1 MEDDDAIDEL
11 VRTNRQKVSG
21 RLTASG
27 NGQGTPF
34 NMSPEQVRE
43 TSDVD
48 HRTDIYNMGIVLFE
62 ILTDESHMSGRNFR
76 EIKHK
81 ILKDPAQTPAAHAA
95 RAAISPEL
103 NAICE
108 KALQKEPVDCYLKMS
123 EFVDDLRAVL
133 LGRSV
138 SSYQPTN
145 SLSDSGVAKQK
156 VMLRPFNDLVTTGN
170 PRLPRDPVCRRGSST
185 LSMFSLGG
193 SGQIISICSACRGL
207 SKDFLGQAGVVDCSG
222 TPGSVIEDAL
232 AETGRLC
239 ELNVSAN
246 FCAKD
251 LSVRPWGIRIT
262 LFQKVSQV
270 FCDICRQASTRFVQT
285 QCYSRDFELTVESS
299 AHQCCGFKQ
308 FR

>member
-81 ILKDPAQTPAAHAA
+81 ILKDPAQTPVAHAA

-108 KALQKEPVDCYLKMS
+108 KALQKEPVDRYLKMS

-138 SSYQPTN
+138 SSYQPPIHCQILEWRN
-145 SLSDSGVAKQK
+145 KKLCSAHSMIWLLPGI
-156 VMLRPFNDLVTTGN
+156 LGC
-170 PRLPRDPVCRRGSST
+170 PRSST
-185 LSMFSLGG
+185 PIADRLH
-193 SGQIISICSACRGL
+193 SAC
-207 SKDFLGQAGVVDCSG
+207 
-222 TPGSVIEDAL
+222 SV
-232 AETGRLC
+232 
-239 ELNVSAN
+239 
-246 FCAKD
+246 
-251 LSVRPWGIRIT
+251 
-262 LFQKVSQV
+262 
-270 FCDICRQASTRFVQT
+270 
-285 QCYSRDFELTVESS
+285 
-299 AHQCCGFKQ
+299 
-308 FR
+308 

>member
-81 ILKDPAQTPAAHAA
+81 ILKDPAQTPVAHAA

-108 KALQKEPVDCYLKMS
+108 KALQKEPVDRYLKMS
-123 EFVDDLRAVL
+123 EFVDDLRAFL

-138 SSYQPTN
+138 ARSLGIELSTTN

-170 PRLPRDPVCRRGSST
+170 PRLPAIQYADRGSST
-185 LSMFSLGG
+185 LCVFSLGG
-193 SGQIISICSACRGL
+193 SGQIIAICPACRGL
-207 SKDFLGQAGVVDCSG
+207 SKDFLGQAGVVDCSR

-232 AETGRLC
+232 AETGRFC
-239 ELNVSAN
+239 ELNVSTN

-251 LSVRPWGIRIT
+251 LSVRPWC
-262 LFQKVSQV
+262 V
-270 FCDICRQASTRFVQT
+270 
-285 QCYSRDFELTVESS
+285 
-299 AHQCCGFKQ
+299 
-308 FR
+308 